1 MVQYSKNRRNKRVK
15 GIAKDTLHFILEAS
29 KSSHPNEFVGL
40 LQTEKD
46 VIANVILL
54 PGTVSS
60 TTNAVMRLEMMP
72 MDMYAVGSVHSHP
85 TPNKNPSMADLR
97 MFSKKGD
104 YHIIACYPYDDRS
117 WECYDR
123 SGNRR
128 DIKVLDVKFDDE
140 NEELLW

>member
-1 MVQYSKNRRNKRVK
+1 MKIKKVM
-15 GIAKDTLHFILEAS
+15 GIAKDTLNFILEAS
-29 KSSHPNEFVGL
+29 KSTHPNEFVGL
-40 LQTEKD
+40 LQTEKE

-60 TTNAVMRLEMMP
+60 NTSAVIRLEMLP
-72 MDMYAVGSVHSHP
+72 MDLYSVGSVHSHP
-85 TPNKNPSMADLR
+85 TQNKTPSIADLR

-104 YHIIACYPYDDRS
+104 YHIIACYPYDEES
-117 WECYDR
+117 WACYDR

-128 DIKVLDVKFDDE
+128 DIKVLDIKFDE